1 MATKTISQ
9 GVAADPV
16 VTALNKLL
24 ADSYSL
30 MADTHLAHW
39 NVEGTDFFQ
48 LHSAFQSQYEELFSA
63 IDEIAERVRALGS
76 YAEGGLDR
84 LSRLSDVSPMPAGRL
99 PGKDFVAHLIEGH
112 EKAAAACKA
121 VENAAQAA
129 DDLETQDLAI
139 KRRQTHQKTLWMLNS
154 FLK

>member
-1 MATKTISQ
+1 MATKTAPTE
-9 GVAADPV
+9 VAADPV
-16 VTALNKLL
+16 VKALHKLL
-24 ADSYSL
+24 ADSYDL
-30 MADTHLAHW
+30 LAQTHVAHW
-39 NVEGTDFFQ
+39 NVEGPDFFQ
-48 LHSAFQSQYEELFSA
+48 LHSAFQNQYEELFTA

-84 LSRLSDVSPMPAGRL
+84 LARLSDLTPMPAGRV
-99 PGKDFVAHLIEGH
+99 PAKDFVAHLIDGQ
-112 EKAAAACKA
+112 EKVVAQCKA
-121 VENAAQAA
+121 VEAAAAGA